1 MTRDLV
7 SIIIVNWNGLSHLKK
22 CLPSL
27 YKQKYKKIEI
37 ILVDNASSDD
47 SVKWVRKYNP
57 GVKIIVNNQNLGFS
71 EANNIGFNI
80 AKGEFVLFLNNDTL
94 VTNNFLTELL
104 KVLKSD
110 QKIGGAQSKI
120 FFMDSP
126 KQLDSVGAFLT
137 NTGFL
142 FHYGVYEHDS
152 PKFSKVIDL
161 YTLKGAAMIFK
172 KTVLER
178 ILINGEL
185 FDPKFFAY
193 FEETDLC
200 HRVWL
205 AGFRVVFAPKSVIY
219 HKFGATSSRL
229 KKSFIEFNSYK
240 NRINSYLKNLG
251 FFELIKILSVHI
263 AICELLSLLFI
274 FKGRLGISIAIQK
287 AIFWNFLNINATLI
301 KRSIIQ
307 NNIRK
312 INDREILQKIKK
324 DPGLGYYISLLKGWN
339 ITQINVNKKN

>member
-1 MTRDLV
+1 MLNKLV
-7 SIIIVNWNGLSHLKK
+7 SIIIVNWNGKIHLQK
-22 CLPSL
+22 CFPSL
-27 YKQKYKKIEI
+27 YKQDYKNFEI
-37 ILVDNASSDD
+37 ILVDNGSIDG
-47 SVKWVRKYNP
+47 SVEWTKKEFSKVVVIQNGK
-57 GVKIIVNNQNLGFS
+57 NLGFA
-71 EANNIGFNI
+71 EGNNIGYTK
-80 AKGEFVLFLNNDTL
+80 AKGDYILFLNNDTL
-94 VTNNFLTELL
+94 VTSNFLSELL
-104 KVLKSD
+104 KVLESD

-126 KQLDSVGAFLT
+126 KQLDAVGAFLT

-142 FHYGVYEHDS
+142 FHYGVYERDS
-152 PKFSKVIDL
+152 PKFSKIIDL

-172 KTVLER
+172 KTVLEK

-205 AGFRVVFAPKSVIY
+205 AGFRIVFAPKSIIY

-263 AICELLSLLFI
+263 ALCELLFLLFI
-274 FKGRLGISIAIQK
+274 LRGKLGISIAIQK
-287 AIFWNFLNINATLI
+287 AIFWNFLNINTTLI

-307 NNIRK
+307 KNIRK
-312 INDREILQKIKK
+312 INDREILTKIKK
-324 DPGLGYYISLLKGWN
+324 DPGIGYYISLLKGWN